1 MVRGLYATDYD
12 EMSKVD
18 IHLWQR
24 AMKGELELILSS
36 NIVWVLIEVLK
47 GIKSITVNWSTKG
60 RQK

>member
-24 AMKGELELILSS
+24 AMGELELILSS